1 MADLFKYFTPEA
13 KCLPDPQCPLSKE
26 IPSISITAANSEV
39 EAAMQIE
46 ETCGNEKKQC
56 GHYQKHSPE
65 IKAELGKYSSINGVT
80 ATLHRCSKTYP
91 GLNES
96 SIRMWRD
103 VYRFEL
109 KRKLQS
115 VPMNKKNEVDITQLP
130 QKKTGRPY
138 LLGDALDEQVRR
150 YILCLREKGAVI
162 STDIV
167 ISCARGIIKNE
178 DCRILACNGGPIEIM
193 GKEPFESNGI
203 R

>member
-1 MADLFKYFTPEA
+1 MAGLFQYFTPEP
-13 KCLPDPQCPLSKE
+13 KCLPDPQGPLLKE
-26 IPSISITAANSEV
+26 IPSTSITTANSEV

-46 ETCGNEKKQC
+46 GTCGNEKKRR
-56 GHYQKHSPE
+56 GYYQKLSPE
-65 IKAELGKYSSINGVT
+65 IKTELGKYSSINGVA
-80 ATLHRCSKTYP
+80 ATLCRYSKTYP

-96 SIRMWRD
+96 SIRTWRD

-167 ISCARGIIKNE
+167 ISCARGII
-178 DCRILACNGGPIEIM
+178 
-193 GKEPFESNGI
+193 
-203 R
+203 